1 MKEII
6 KIKAEINEIKE
17 KINEAK
23 NWFFKKIN
31 KPVKPS
37 ARFTKRKK
45 KRKGSINKIRNE
57 IEEVTTNKTNRKDH
71 KKVLYANKMDNIEEG
86 INTKSIHSPKTE
98 SGINTKYKQTNY
110 QQQN

>member
-37 ARFTKRKK
+37 ARFTKMKK
-45 KRKGSINKIRNE
+45 K
-57 IEEVTTNKTNRKDH
+57 
-71 KKVLYANKMDNIEEG
+71 EEG
-86 INTKSIHSPKTE
+86 INK
-98 SGINTKYKQTNY
+98 
-110 QQQN
+110 